1 MKEIKSHLEPALGSK
16 ENPIVI
22 TNENEYNQV
31 HYDLYYSYSC
41 KKCGHEC
48 IRKKRSSEKEK
59 VLQRRLLCKNCGLI
73 DTPLWKEGKYDEAVL
88 DVMGLKWDGEEI
100 VEK

>member
-41 KKCGHEC
+41 KNCGHEC

-59 VLQRRLLCKNCGLI
+59 VLQRRPLCKNCGLI
-73 DTPLWKEGKYDEAVL
+73 DTSMKNKLSSFMVQELQVCYKIKSSCT
-88 DVMGLKWDGEEI
+88 I
-100 VEK
+100 F